1 MAKDARGTAA
11 KLTKTKRGTRLILTL
26 PDELAEWA
34 EKEYS
39 LRHGGEVEVRVSLA
53 DKWLKVRL
61 RGPKKG

>member
-26 PDELAEWA
+26 PDELA